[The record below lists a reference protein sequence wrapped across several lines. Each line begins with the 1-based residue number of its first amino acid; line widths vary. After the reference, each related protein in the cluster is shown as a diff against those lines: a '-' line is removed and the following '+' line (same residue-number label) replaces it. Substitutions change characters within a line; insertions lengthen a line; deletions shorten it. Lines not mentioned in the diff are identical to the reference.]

1 MDRFYWLD
9 EDQGAATQHGG
20 HVDAAHRWGLPG
32 LLKCPTCEK
41 SWAAAGHYYPGV
53 DLAPLGELE
62 REFRKARQEPFDE
75 FARLRA
81 MVLPLAPPGAV
92 LPPGTTFGPLVG
104 RCSGQLPDF
113 TWVVDELLLHRRVL
127 DGLQSGGVRGL
138 EAFPT
143 EFRSRQ
149 KAPPDFLE
157 VQLAH
162 RGQFHPDCIPD
173 GVSPPCTTCGRFAL
187 KRPDE
192 PILDASSL
200 PSDLDLFRVG
210 NFATMVICTERFLDA
225 LSRVGGD
232 GLTWR
237 ELPVRARTATA
248 CASTTAP

>member
-9 EDQGAATQHGG
+9 EDQAAATRDGG
-20 HVDAAHRWGLPG
+20 HVDASHRWGLPG

-41 SWAAAGHYYPGV
+41 GWAAAGHYYPGV
-53 DLAPLGELE
+53 DLTPLGEKE

-75 FARLRA
+75 LARLRA
-81 MVLPLAPPGAV
+81 LVLPLAPPGAP

-127 DGLQSGGVRGL
+127 DGLQAGGVRGL
-138 EAFPT
+138 DAFPT
-143 EFRSRQ
+143 ELRSRQ
-149 KAPPDFLE
+149 KSPPDVLE
-157 VQLAH
+157 MQLAH
-162 RGQFHPDCIPD
+162 RGQLHPDCIPD
-173 GVSPPCTTCGRFAL
+173 EVSPPCTTCGRFGL

-225 LSRVGGD
+225 VSRVGGD
-232 GLTWR
+232 GLSWR
-237 ELPVRARTATA
+237 ELPVRARTTAT
-248 CASTTAP
+248 